1 VRPPFHS
8 THHWLHHLIMWLY
21 NLVRICA
28 TVFSFHPS
36 VMASLFYFSIFYH
49 VTLTIQ
55 SESVRPRFHSTHLW
69 CHLSNHVTLR
79 ILSCSESVWPH
90 FHSTHQWWWASL
102 NHVTILSQCSQKV
115 CRRVFVLPII
125 AGHNYSHNFLEFHIH
140 INLVRKCVTVLSFCL
155 LLMAISILVI
165 LHNPVGTCAVMFAFH
180 LSITLSIPN

>member
-8 THHWLHHLIMWLY
+8 THHWLHHLITSLY
-21 NLVRICA
+21 HVTLQSSQNMCDR
-28 TVFSFHPS
+28 VFIPPISDG
-36 VMASLFYFSIFYH
+36 SLFYH

-55 SESVRPRFHSTHLW
+55 SESVRLRFHSTHLW

-90 FHSTHQWWWASL
+90 FHSTHQWWWVSL
-102 NHVTILSQCSQKV
+102 YHVTILSQCSQKV

-140 INLVRKCVTVLSFCL
+140 INLVRKCVTCFRSACY
-155 LLMAISILVI
+155 
-165 LHNPVGTCAVMFAFH
+165 
-180 LSITLSIPN
+180 